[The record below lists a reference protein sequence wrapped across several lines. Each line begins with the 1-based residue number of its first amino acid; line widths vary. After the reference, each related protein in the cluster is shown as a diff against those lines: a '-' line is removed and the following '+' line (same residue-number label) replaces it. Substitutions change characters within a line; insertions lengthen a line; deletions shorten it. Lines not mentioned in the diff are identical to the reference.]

1 MDDEVA
7 STVRADIAH
16 LYLYAT
22 GWSKREFCQF
32 EGFQR
37 WDVEFW
43 YAYLQIRLQRFY
55 ALEDTAVVLR
65 VIDVANMQEF
75 GWKPIRSR

>member
-7 STVRADIAH
+7 STVRVDIVQ
-16 LYLYAT
+16 LYLYTT
-22 GWSKREFCQF
+22 GWSKREFRQF
-32 EGFQR
+32 EGFQG

-43 YAYLQIRLQRFY
+43 YARLQIRFQRFY
-55 ALEDTAVVLR
+55 ALEDTVAVLR
-65 VIDVANMQEF
+65 VIDIANMQEF